1 MKDSLL
7 ISLFL
12 TIAFPSLACV
22 ALGPVYPVIEPDLLA
37 LLKTHAQEESVN
49 TQSRLNRNREA
60 LKRWAQEPKGQKLS
74 EATSVSRHRFEAAS
88 EVKSLLGENYRRDWL
103 LIDANRLPHLRL
115 ARAFIKD
122 KPLGRVILVAGSVE
136 KIQNTL
142 KTRVWFD
149 QGATLVNR
157 LQIKSLPA
165 FVSLSAQGITVT
177 EAPAEKLLKEP

>member
-1 MKDSLL
+1 MKDFLL

-12 TIAFPSLACV
+12 TIAFPSLASV

-37 LLKTHAQEESVN
+37 LLKTHAREEGVN
-49 TQSRLNRNREA
+49 AQSRLNRNRET

-74 EATSVSRHRFEAAS
+74 EATSVSRQRFEAAS
-88 EVKSLLGENYRRDWL
+88 EVKSLLGESYRREWL
-103 LIDANRLPHLRL
+103 LIDANRLPHMRL

-136 KIQNTL
+136 KTQNTL

-165 FVSLSAQGITVT
+165 FVSLSAKGITVT